1 MTTWPGIYCKAAPK
15 ARQASLCDRKRILAA
30 VPKQELKHGCDHQL
44 KQLSK
49 IATPEAFAAALD
61 YAPSTVRVMACR
73 AGIQLPRLK
82 PGRKRRART

>member
-1 MTTWPGIYCKAAPK
+1 MTRLTLPTVVTDHTAATK
-15 ARQASLCDRKRILAA
+15 ARLALMRA
-30 VPKQELKHGCDHQL
+30 MAADGIPVAE
-44 KQLSK
+44 
-49 IATPEAFAAALD
+49 IAAALD

>member
-1 MTTWPGIYCKAAPK
+1 MTRLTLPTVVTDHTAATK
-15 ARQASLCDRKRILAA
+15 ARLELMRVMAA
-30 VPKQELKHGCDHQL
+30 DGIPVAG
-44 KQLSK
+44 
-49 IATPEAFAAALD
+49 IAAALG